1 MGANKKYKNTVFTEL
16 FSDAEKLIEL
26 YNAISGSSYDADT
39 SIEIN
44 TLADILFMD
53 MMNDISFTIGE
64 KTVVLIEHQSTICEN
79 LPLRMLMYIAR
90 QQERDA
96 SRLRAVCPQSPRRSC
111 RRLGA

>member
-1 MGANKKYKNTVFTEL
+1 MGANKEYKNTVFTEL

-26 YNAISGSSYDADT
+26 YNAISGSSYGADT

-64 KTVVLIEHQSTICEN
+64 KTVILLSQWAVATFPNKSRYGGVEHDSNRVQDGRCYRS
-79 LPLRMLMYIAR
+79 M
-90 QQERDA
+90 ERRG
-96 SRLRAVCPQSPRRSC
+96 S
-111 RRLGA
+111 